1 MFKTFYF
8 DLVAYLTVAVECTT
22 CNGLFH
28 SFRRFKLCSSVF
40 VPERKSAIGPYSSQC
55 SMYRVKCNVVNSVDV
70 LESVCRAIGTM
81 ALERKI
87 ILWILSIGILNGN
100 ATLDTAESKT

>member
-1 MFKTFYF
+1 M
-8 DLVAYLTVAVECTT
+8 VAYLTVAVECTT
-22 CNGLFH
+22 CNRLFH
-28 SFRRFKLCSSVF
+28 SFRRFEFCSSVF

-100 ATLDTAESKT
+100 ATLDTAEGKT